1 MRGYGSS
8 RKNGSK
14 IFDKGCLEDFRF
26 SLDFKDLNKK
36 ESIMAI
42 EAFLSVGSRRSY
54 TTAYHY
60 LNLWK
65 PLLPAAKQTTLK
77 VDSQKAEVRHY
88 RHFSKWLFSA
98 FKRSSSHSFFDP
110 VPHVVEASWRISYS
124 EVVHQSSKNGIDLF
138 FY

>member
-8 RKNGSK
+8 RKNVSK

-36 ESIMAI
+36 ESIMTI
-42 EAFLSVGSRRSY
+42 EAFLPLTFRKSY
-54 TTAYHY
+54 TTTYHY

-77 VDSQKAEVRHY
+77 VDSQKLKLDIIVIFLSGCFLLLSVIIHR
-88 RHFSKWLFSA
+88 LLIMIGLL
-98 FKRSSSHSFFDP
+98 
-110 VPHVVEASWRISYS
+110 VLI
-124 EVVHQSSKNGIDLF
+124 
-138 FY
+138 